1 MSRRME
7 ATLGISST
15 VEAITAH
22 HRESPFQLETSRKK
36 LETVVSQ
43 ESELISLKVELSEA
57 HLERDL
63 ASERLHRLAEEISQ
77 LHVDK
82 KNLVEEISRLQM
94 ESSHRETD
102 DDEQVSTGPSSSPIP
117 VPLFFLV

>member
-1 MSRRME
+1 MPVYSRYSD
-7 ATLGISST
+7 TN
-15 VEAITAH
+15 
-22 HRESPFQLETSRKK
+22 QLETSRKK

-63 ASERLHRLAEEISQ
+63 ANERLHRLAEEISQ

-82 KNLVEEISRLQM
+82 KNLVEEISRLQL
-94 ESSHRETD
+94 ESTHRETD
-102 DDEQVSTGPSSSPIP
+102 DDEQVCDSLSM
-117 VPLFFLV
+117 